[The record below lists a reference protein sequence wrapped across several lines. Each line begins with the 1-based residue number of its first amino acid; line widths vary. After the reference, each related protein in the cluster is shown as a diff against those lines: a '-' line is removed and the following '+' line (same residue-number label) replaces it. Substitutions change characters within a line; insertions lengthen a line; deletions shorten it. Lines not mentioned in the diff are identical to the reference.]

1 MIVVMFPRWVALH
14 EAAYKGHIDCV
25 AALLEFHAPAKPRTP
40 KNETPSDLARAAGHP
55 EVCRYPVDV

>member
-1 MIVVMFPRWVALH
+1 MH

-25 AALLEFHAPAKPRTP
+25 VALLEFHAPAKPRTP

-55 EVCRYPVDV
+55 EVGRYAVDNVDM